1 VVLGTQFEK
10 PCSGGRR
17 GGCDMTVKPEI
28 LLILLLDV
36 LWLTIKNRLLK
47 TPYKVYIIND
57 SACKN

>member
-1 VVLGTQFEK
+1 
-10 PCSGGRR
+10 
-17 GGCDMTVKPEI
+17 MTVKPEI